1 MTIIENT
8 PHIEKKKFLFSVVF
22 AFSTNFH
29 FTSIILLQIMV
40 TFEEAAEQ
48 AKKLKQTPSN
58 EEMLELYAFYKQ
70 ATVGDNN
77 TDKWNSWNSKKGTSQ
92 DDAKNSY
99 VNLVGELVGKYGL
112 Q

>member
-1 MTIIENT
+1 
-8 PHIEKKKFLFSVVF
+8 
-22 AFSTNFH
+22 
-29 FTSIILLQIMV
+29 MV

-48 AKKLKQTPSN
+48 AKKLKKTPSN

-70 ATVGDNN
+70 AMVGDNN
-77 TDKWNSWNSKKGTSQ
+77 TDKPGMLDMKGKAKWNSWNSKKGTSQ

-99 VNLVGELVGKYGL
+99 VTLVGQLVEKYGL